1 MAGLSKDKEK
11 VTKVKILKGLEN
23 LRRSIEYWLLGI
35 SDFLSVLI
43 TDYWVGSFVTS
54 VRVNSLNTFQVRWVL
69 GDWFLWG

>member
-1 MAGLSKDKEK
+1 MAGLSKDKDK

-43 TDYWVGSFVTS
+43 TDCWVGSFVAS
-54 VRVNSLNTFQVRWVL
+54 VGVNSLNTFQVRWVL
-69 GDWFLWG
+69 GD